1 MDNETT
7 TTMPAML
14 TQPGTLPAAAELEPE
29 PLNPIYLLVFLASLL
44 TVAALVYFI

>member
-14 TQPGTLPAAAELEPE
+14 TQPGSLPAAAESE
-29 PLNPIYLLVFLASLL
+29 PLNPVYLLLFVASLL
-44 TVAALVYFI
+44 AVAALVYFI

>member
-1 MDNETT
+1 MDNET

-14 TQPGTLPAAAELEPE
+14 TQPGSLPATAESEPE
-29 PLNPIYLLVFLASLL
+29 PLNPVYLLIFLASLL